1 MQERHTPNADDNFM
15 VAGITAWKVSVFAVF
30 WSECWKIRTRK
41 ISNTNTFH
49 WVFWGNLLS
58 QMHELLINTR
68 KPCTIFLILLRF
80 FRISGQYVH
89 APPCQKCRQDSCKH
103 LRRRVLQQWQ
113 LKVVQYCCKAPHLEA
128 VDQRCSVKKVFLE
141 TLAQVFSCELC
152 EISEN
157 TFSYRTHLV
166 AASTHLDVCKNPNY
180 NSPYTNNLAMKFLL
194 FANQQS
200 FRLRLPPNMKFSILL
215 SSNLYNKNISRLS
228 QEKSNALKVKIKANF
243 KSLKCCLITIP
254 EKQRRRGW
262 R

>member
-1 MQERHTPNADDNFM
+1 MLENTDQKNSEYEHFSL
-15 VAGITAWKVSVFAVF
+15 SVL
-30 WSECWKIRTRK
+30 S
-41 ISNTNTFH
+41 
-49 WVFWGNLLS
+49 NLLS
-58 QMHELLINTR
+58 QMHEVLINTR

-243 KSLKCCLITIP
+243 KSSKSCLITMP
-254 EKQRRRGW
+254 EKQRRRDW